1 MAMTVRIRSSRAD
14 GAAYNS
20 GRCGDESLSSR
31 QARAMAMAHR
41 VGLAFAGMLLG
52 AAAGA
57 GAGLLGGLGY
67 TALADTSGF
76 EGYAGFVVGFWM
88 LGGIAAGVILGLIA
102 AYRIS
107 RRRNL

>member
-1 MAMTVRIRSSRAD
+1 MAMGHRI
-14 GAAYNS
+14 
-20 GRCGDESLSSR
+20 
-31 QARAMAMAHR
+31 
-41 VGLAFAGMLLG
+41 GLAFAGMLLG

-57 GAGLLGGLGY
+57 GVGLLGGLGY

-88 LGGIAAGVILGLIA
+88 LGGIAAGMTLGLIA

>member
-1 MAMTVRIRSSRAD
+1 MAMTVRIRSSKAD

-20 GRCGDESLSSR
+20 GRCVDESVSCR
-31 QARAMAMAHR
+31 QARAMAMGHR

-57 GAGLLGGLGY
+57 GVGLLGGLGY

-76 EGYAGFVVGFWM
+76 EGYSGFVVGFWM
-88 LGGIAAGVILGLIA
+88 LGGIAAGMILGLIA
-102 AYRIS
+102 TYKIS